1 MSQTQ
6 SPLAGLS
13 NSDFDELDFLRRSGS
28 AALAELFTKYQP
40 QLQRMVSFRLDQR
53 LYGRVDPT
61 DVLQE
66 AFVEISRR
74 IHEFVTDPKTS
85 FFVWARQITW
95 QTLLT
100 IHRLNLE
107 VQKRDAGRE
116 LPLHWSA
123 HSEATSVSLSSKLA
137 GDATSPSQALMR
149 DERAALLR
157 QSLDAMDPIDREVLA
172 LRHFEHLTNNE
183 VAEVLGIQ
191 KQAASNRYV
200 RALERLRIIMIEV
213 MPDGQ

>member
-1 MSQTQ
+1 MSQP
-6 SPLAGLS
+6 SS
-13 NSDFDELDFLRRSGS
+13 NLDIEEHEFLRQSGE
-28 AALAELFTKYQP
+28 AALAELFTKYQL
-40 QLQRMVSFRLDQR
+40 QLQRVVSFRLDQR
-53 LYGRVDPT
+53 LYGRIDPT

-66 AFVEISRR
+66 AYVEISRR
-74 IHEFVTDPKTS
+74 VNEFIDEPKTS
-85 FFVWARQITW
+85 FFLWARQITW

-123 HSEATSVSLSSKLA
+123 HSGATSVSLASKLA
-137 GDATSPSQALMR
+137 GDATSPSQALLR
-149 DERAALLR
+149 DERATLLKAA
-157 QSLDAMDPIDREVLA
+157 LDALDPIDREVLA

-191 KQAASNRYV
+191 KKAASNRYV
-200 RALERLRIIMIEV
+200 RALERLRVIMTEV